1 MSSLSAN
8 MGAKRGI
15 THQPRDRGAEFV
27 RSGRSNQKAV
37 DPILNELCNAGGA
50 SGNNRHAL
58 VARLLKHVGHTLLVT
73 IRCGLAGEREYI
85 ATCVGSEHLCGRLRT
100 EPRAAI
106 CNAQTVGPPL
116 EFFVQDAAANV
127 LETQCSWAGSRASAS
142 RRSSWPFFC
151 TQRLTDRMTTGFAG
165 SEPSRR
171 HSRIGGNGRCAKPKP

>member
-1 MSSLSAN
+1 M
-8 MGAKRGI
+8 
-15 THQPRDRGAEFV
+15 P
-27 RSGRSNQKAV
+27 
-37 DPILNELCNAGGA
+37 GGA

-127 LETQCSWAGSRASAS
+127 LETPVQPGRKPS
-142 RRSSWPFFC
+142 
-151 TQRLTDRMTTGFAG
+151 QRIQKVVMALFLHAAANRQDDDRIC
-165 SEPSRR
+165 
-171 HSRIGGNGRCAKPKP
+171 RIGTVATALANWRQRQVRQAQAMIDELDPRRVGNQVLETGEFDFRAGDQPIGLGEFPRNSHS